1 MRVEYD
7 DIDGHALLGVRAL
20 DYRYRVRGP
29 LALTGFVGAARY
41 DLATPAYGVY
51 LGAGAQWRNLA
62 PRLDLSLDLRYA
74 SKVAR
79 DHLVAGDPVGG
90 RGDSFYDITSAAL
103 YLSYRF

>member
-1 MRVEYD
+1 MLSFALRVERVPD
-7 DIDGHALLGVRAL
+7 AVGDLVVGWGKGTLGV
-20 DYRYRVRGP
+20 
-29 LALTGFVGAARY
+29 TGFLGAARY

-51 LGAGAQWRNLA
+51 LGAGAQWRDLV

-79 DHLVAGDPVGG
+79 DHLVSGDPVGG

>member
-1 MRVEYD
+1 MCARST
-7 DIDGHALLGVRAL
+7 IAIASA
-20 DYRYRVRGP
+20 GP
-29 LALTGFVGAARY
+29 SRLQASVGAARY
-41 DLATPAYGVY
+41 DLATPAYGAY
-51 LGAGAQWRNLA
+51 LGVGAQWRDLA
-62 PRLDLSLDLRYA
+62 PRLDLSLDLRHA